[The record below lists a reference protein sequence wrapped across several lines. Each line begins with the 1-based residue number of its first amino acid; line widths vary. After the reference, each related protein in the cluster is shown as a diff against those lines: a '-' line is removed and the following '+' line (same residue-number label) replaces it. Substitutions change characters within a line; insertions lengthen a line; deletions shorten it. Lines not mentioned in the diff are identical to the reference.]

1 MKTIKQENTL
11 LSIVAQILL
20 LLQNFLNRSDFDF
33 SLVLDCDNDI
43 QQRKIKIEL
52 VWEINF

>member
-1 MKTIKQENTL
+1 MMKTIKQENTL

-52 VWEINF
+52 V